1 MNETTIAEE
10 SGKTHD
16 YTQEWAYLGIRK
28 DGKALNRGHALM
40 HMLTWKYITI
50 TIAHTRHESIDR
62 IRRNIA
68 EKHKHRHNINME
80 ANRNNEQTDHKN
92 THAIQHTRKSENK
105 KRSEA
110 RSSRRRILTLQYEY
124 E

>member
-1 MNETTIAEE
+1 M
-10 SGKTHD
+10 SGKTHE
-16 YTQEWAYLGIRK
+16 YIQAEWVYLGRRK